1 MRLTMLSGRYI
12 VEQVNNERNCM
23 QPEHQEQQREFPK
36 DLHAAL
42 LGQRGG
48 QKRMA
53 GLSGQERSTLAKH
66 AARARWHPREAQA
79 IRERAEEITQIVRQA
94 LKSDPQLPLDR

>member
-1 MRLTMLSGRYI
+1 
-12 VEQVNNERNCM
+12 M
-23 QPEHQEQQREFPK
+23 QPEDQEQQVQGHLKNF
-36 DLHAAL
+36 HAAM

-53 GLSGQERSTLAKH
+53 QLNSQERSALAKH

-79 IRERAEEITQIVRQA
+79 IRERADEITQLVRQA
-94 LKSDPQLPLDR
+94 LKDKAST